1 MSDEFTVGTSGPVT
15 DNLPAVRESFEA
27 KGLDP
32 VLWAQSPVFAFA
44 YFPVPPAGHYVEHIR
59 CFGDGGAFLASVR
72 EPSTEVSGR
81 RAIATLIATGL
92 RAIVRSLT
100 RLFAALRR
108 PS

>member
-1 MSDEFTVGTSGPVT
+1 MSAVPARRCRETTSVLLWRRQVDELSDEFTVGTSGPVT

-44 YFPVPPAGHYVEHIR
+44 YFPVPAAGHYVEHIR

-72 EPSTEVSGR
+72 EPKY
-81 RAIATLIATGL
+81 
-92 RAIVRSLT
+92 
-100 RLFAALRR
+100 
-108 PS
+108 

>member
-1 MSDEFTVGTSGPVT
+1 MASAGRRVVGRVHGGHVGPVT

-44 YFPVPPAGHYVEHIR
+44 YFPVPPAGHYVEHTQ

-72 EPSTEVSGR
+72 EPKY
-81 RAIATLIATGL
+81 
-92 RAIVRSLT
+92 
-100 RLFAALRR
+100 
-108 PS
+108 